1 MLNFWQVAG
10 SLKSGLSRR
19 ERQIMDV
26 LHRRG
31 RATAAEVQAG
41 LEDAPSYSAVR
52 TLLRILEEKGHARHV
67 AEEGR
72 YVYLPAQRR
81 EAARR
86 GALKH
91 LVDTFFA
98 GSAAQAAVAL
108 LDESALKLSDEDL
121 SRLEEVVERAR
132 KEGSK

>member
-1 MLNFWQVAG
+1 
-10 SLKSGLSRR
+10 
-19 ERQIMDV
+19 MDV

-91 LVDTFFA
+91 LVDTFFG

-108 LDESALKLSDEDL
+108 LDESALKLSEDDL
-121 SRLEEVVERAR
+121 SRLEKVVERAR